1 MNSDTKRHCIGQCI
15 TQETRPKSIMCPLL
29 FGLGVELDK
38 TFGPKWLVD
47 HISRLSY
54 CISYDEVLT
63 YKHSVVESMD
73 GVEKMDESSNFTQ

>member
-15 TQETRPKSIMCPLL
+15 TQATRPRSIMCPLL
-29 FGLGVELDK
+29 FGLSVELDK